1 MQLSAR
7 ISSGAGSGSAEFTS
21 DFLVVSDQEP
31 PTPPL
36 NLAFDIDGGNVEAT
50 LTWTAAS
57 DRVVAGEIVGSEV
70 NDSILS
76 GGGLIHRIVI
86 RDVTDG
92 FEALTPTEF
101 DRILALGC
109 SGDINDI
116 PESRRAQVQVVRCVR
131 ESADPREGYV
141 LTQEGGGAVMAHYRL
156 TRSDNDRQAN

>member
-57 DRVVAGEIVGSEV
+57 DTLVANGPPVPSMFESV
-70 NDSILS
+70 NNISS

-92 FEALTPTEF
+92 SEALTEGDF
-101 DRILALGC
+101 VNIHALGC
-109 SGDINDI
+109 SGNADDI
-116 PESRRAQVQVVRCVR
+116 PTGDQVVRCVR

-141 LTQEGGGAVMAHYRL
+141 LTQEGGGGGHGAL
-156 TRSDNDRQAN
+156 SPDTF